1 MFMNNNFDRESFW
14 QTFEQVLIE
23 NGEPFKIVHERGRS
37 FANVNRRK
45 INISVYLDI
54 SPLKTK
60 NFLRVGLYIDDR
72 HSKIGRIILANKERI
87 NRALSFMPRWEDGVK
102 NPDTLRVVT
111 KFPINDSTY
120 RELIE
125 KSIPYIMEYIDVA
138 VKYGKKYDF
147 FDF

>member
-1 MFMNNNFDRESFW
+1 MNNYIDLDSFW
-14 QTFEQVLIE
+14 KTFEQILIE
-23 NGEPFKIVHERGRS
+23 NGEPFKIVHKYQ

-45 INISVYLDI
+45 VNFNVTLDI
-54 SPLKTK
+54 SLVRRK
-60 NFLRVGLYIDDR
+60 NFLRVGLYIRDR
-72 HSKIGRIILANKERI
+72 RSEIGRIILANKERI
-87 NRALSFMPRWEDGVK
+87 NRALSFMPRWEIGEK
-102 NPDTLRVVT
+102 NPNTLWVIT
-111 KFPINDSTY
+111 KIPINDSTY

>member
-1 MFMNNNFDRESFW
+1 MNNNFDLDSFW
-14 QTFEQVLIE
+14 KTFDEILTE
-23 NGEPFKIVHERGRS
+23 NGEPFKIVHKDH

-45 INISVYLDI
+45 VNFNVTLDI
-54 SPLKTK
+54 SLVRRN
-60 NFLRVGLYIDDR
+60 NFLRVGLYIRDKR
-72 HSKIGRIILANKERI
+72 SEIGRIILANKERI
-87 NRALSFMPRWEDGVK
+87 NRALSFTPRWEDGEK
-102 NPDTLRVVT
+102 DPNTLWVVN

-138 VKYGKKYDF
+138 IRYGKKYDF